1 MRVIMLH
8 EETIHLINTPLNQL
22 YFLACLKNNKLFDL
36 YCKNFEATKK
46 ASYSAHRLALEHLQ
60 SVEISTSDEPIKNE
74 QIEFEISDD
83 LLQFYEES
91 LKFKKEKSL

>member
-1 MRVIMLH
+1 M
-8 EETIHLINTPLNQL
+8 
-22 YFLACLKNNKLFDL
+22 

-46 ASYSAHRLALEHLQ
+46 ASYAAHRLALEHLQ
-60 SVEISTSDEPIKNE
+60 SVEINTSDDEPIKNE

-83 LLQFYEES
+83 LLRFYEES

>member
-1 MRVIMLH
+1 MF
-8 EETIHLINTPLNQL
+8 ET
-22 YFLACLKNNKLFDL
+22 LK
-36 YCKNFEATKK
+36 
-46 ASYSAHRLALEHLQ
+46 
-60 SVEISTSDEPIKNE
+60 IKNE